1 MLISIGP
8 YAFEIN
14 RIAFESMT
22 KNTSY
27 GWQKVQRIGNKPT
40 FQAAEKWSEEI
51 ELKGLVF
58 TKQTSSFIL
67 HDGLV
72 LIDSLNLLAK
82 KMTPQLVIT
91 GYGQKLGYFV
101 ILSVSEDRNTFLP
114 TGEFLKQSYTVKLA
128 RYYS

>member
-8 YAFEIN
+8 YTFEIN
-14 RIAFESMT
+14 RIAFENMT

-27 GWQKVQRIGNKPT
+27 GWQKVQRIGNNPT

-58 TKQTSSFIL
+58 TKQASSFFL
-67 HDGLV
+67 LDGMR
-72 LIDSLNLLAK
+72 LIDSLNSLAK
-82 KMTPQLVIT
+82 RMTPQLVIT
-91 GYGQKLGYFV
+91 GYGQKLGYFI
-101 ILSVSEDRNTFLP
+101 ILSVSEDRSTFLP
-114 TGEFLKQSYTVKLA
+114 AGEFLKQSYTVKLA

>member
-8 YAFEIN
+8 YTFEIN
-14 RIAFESMT
+14 RTAFENMT

-27 GWQKVQRIGNKPT
+27 GWQKVQRIGNNPT

-58 TKQTSSFIL
+58 TKHASKLFL
-67 HDGLV
+67 LDGLL
-72 LIDSLNLLAK
+72 LIDLLNLLAK
-82 KMTPQLVIT
+82 QMRPQIVIT
-91 GYGQKLGYFV
+91 GYGQILGRFV

-128 RYYS
+128 RYYN